1 MEKTWQIWIDTGG
14 TFTDCLALNPEGKL
28 KRAKVLSNS
37 SLRGFISKVIDKNHL
52 KISEKWSAPDDFI
65 TGFEFRLLDFE
76 HEKVIIKYYDSQN
89 SILEISGNVPF
100 NFESNIAFEVI
111 SPNEAPILA
120 AKLVTQTSYN
130 QTLPPLNM
138 RLGTTRGTNA
148 LLERKGAP
156 IALFITKGFG
166 DLLQIGTQQ
175 RPDLF
180 ALNIIKPEPLYK
192 SVIEVRE
199 RISANGSILQP
210 MDLEELKSEVEKLV
224 EQGFID
230 AAVAFLHSYKNQIN
244 EQQLADYL
252 LENGF
257 STVSLSSQLAP
268 FLKILPRAETAVVD
282 AYLSPVI
289 NKYLANVLKPIRSG
303 KLHVMTSAGGLIQA
317 NSYHPKDSLL
327 SGPAGGVVGAA
338 FTGKQ
343 SGFNKIIAFDMGGTS
358 TDVARFDGDFE
369 YLFEH
374 KVGDAHLVAPALAI
388 ESVAAGGGS
397 ICSFDDTKLTVGPES
412 AGASPGPACYGAGGP
427 LTLTD
432 VNLLLGRLDPNRFE
446 IPIDRKKAEI
456 EIEQIKQAIEEKTG
470 EKINIES
477 ILEGFLNIAN
487 ERMADAIRKI
497 SLRKGYDPTE
507 YTLVAFGGA
516 GAQHACGV
524 AEKLGMSEILIPKNA
539 GLLSA
544 LGLGQAVIERFA
556 QRQILL
562 LLEEVHE
569 NIQTWFEELSVEV
582 KLLVKNEGIF
592 EANIQ
597 IRRKILNLR
606 FVGQDSTLSI
616 DYEKNIPIRQAFEER
631 YRTIYGHWPENC
643 KIEIESIR
651 VVASSFGM
659 NSEFLDESSQ
669 IQVNQPRTISKSW
682 FDGNWREIPTVE
694 RDALKPGD
702 ILKGSTLVF
711 ELHSASVLDLGWKAE
726 IDSFGTIICRR
737 QKGQVKKSQLS
748 EPEVVKLELFTN
760 RFQSIAQEMGEI
772 LRRTALSTNVKERLD
787 FSCALLDP
795 DGELVVNAPHIPVH
809 LGAMGFCLRALKM
822 ELSLQPG
829 DVVMTNHPS
838 YGGSHLPDIT
848 VITPVFVNNNE
859 LIGYVANRAHHAEIG
874 GIRPGSMPPMA
885 KNLAEEGVVIP
896 PTYIIKQG
904 EAKWDDVQNQFE
916 NSKYPSRSVEENL
929 TDLNAAVAANQKG
942 MTALQQLVSSYGQDT
957 VLHYMEALK
966 QRAESKVREALRKLP
981 NGIYEALEKLDDGS
995 PLKVKIEIN
1004 NDHAKIDF
1012 SGSADVHPGNMN
1024 AVPAI
1029 IHSAV
1034 IYVLR
1039 LLLNEQLPLNEG
1051 LMRAIE
1057 LNIPPGILN
1066 PSFPADATEAPS
1078 IVGGNV
1084 ETSQRLVDT
1093 LLKALK
1099 LVACSQGTMNNVLFG
1114 SDKYSYYETICGG
1127 CGAGPDFHGANAV
1140 HSHMTNTRIT
1150 DPEIVENRFPVR
1162 IEKFAIRANS
1172 GGEGKHRGG
1181 NGTIREITFLDKM
1194 SLSVLSQHR
1203 KEKPYGLKGGKP
1215 GKKGSQQVIRKNGE
1229 IEEIGSIDGC
1239 IVNSGDRLIVKT
1251 PGGGGFGKTEN
1262 NEQ

>member
-14 TFTDCLALNPEGKL
+14 TFTDCLALASDGCL

-37 SLRGFISKVIDKNHL
+37 SLRGFISKVFDKNRYQ
-52 KISEKWSAPDDFI
+52 ISDKWSAPDNFI
-65 TGFEFRLLDFE
+65 NGFEFQLLDVK
-76 HEKVIIKYYDSQN
+76 HEKLFVENYNSYNSTIKISKNIPRNIPGN
-89 SILEISGNVPF
+89 S
-100 NFESNIAFEVI
+100 AFEVI
-111 SPNEAPILA
+111 SPEEAPILA
-120 AKLVTQTSYN
+120 AKLVTQTTAG
-130 QTLPPLNM
+130 QTLPFLNM
-138 RLGTTRGTNA
+138 RLATTRGTNA

-180 ALNIIKPEPLYK
+180 ALNIIKPEPLYQ
-192 SVIEVRE
+192 SVIEVPE
-199 RISANGSILQP
+199 RLSADGSILQP
-210 MDLEELKSEVEKLV
+210 IDLKDLRNKIKLLV
-224 EQGFID
+224 KQGITD
-230 AAVAFLHSYKNQIN
+230 AAVALMHSYKNPIH
-244 EQQLADYL
+244 EKRLANLL
-252 LENGF
+252 LELGF

-268 FLKILPRAETAVVD
+268 FIKILPRAETAVVD

-289 NKYLANVLKPIRSG
+289 NKYLENVLRPIGSG
-303 KLHVMTSAGGLIQA
+303 KLHVMTSTGGLIQS
-317 NSYHPKDSLL
+317 NSYHPKESLL

-338 FTGKQ
+338 FIGKQ
-343 SGFNKIIAFDMGGTS
+343 SGFDKIIAFDMGGTS

-397 ICSFDDTKLTVGPES
+397 ICSFDGTKLKVGPES

-456 EIEQIKQAIEEKTG
+456 EINRIKKSIEEKTC
-470 EKINIES
+470 ENVTIETV
-477 ILEGFLNIAN
+477 LDGFLNIAN

-497 SLRKGYDPTE
+497 SLRKGYDPSE
-507 YTLVAFGGA
+507 YVLVAFGGA

-524 AEKLGMSEILIPKNA
+524 AEKLGMNEILIPKDA

-544 LGLGQAVIERFA
+544 LGLGQALFERFA
-556 QRQILL
+556 QRQILQP
-562 LLEEVHE
+562 LEESQE
-569 NIQTWFEELSVEV
+569 NICSWLEELSCEA
-582 KLLVKNEGIF
+582 KLLVKSEGIS
-592 EANIQ
+592 EKEIQ

-616 DYEKNIPIRQAFEER
+616 DYNIEIPIRQAFEKR
-631 YRTIYGHWPENC
+631 YRTVYGHWPANR

-651 VVASSFGM
+651 VVV
-659 NSEFLDESSQ
+659 SSQ
-669 IQVNQPRTISKSW
+669 EKSENILDDKQISFDNADTFFKSW
-682 FDGNWREIPTVE
+682 FDGAWVE
-694 RDALKPGD
+694 NK
-702 ILKGSTLVF
+702 VF
-711 ELHSASVLDLGWKAE
+711 ERNSLNPGLKLTGPSLIFEQHSATSLDVGWKAE
-726 IDSFGTIICRR
+726 IDAYDTIICRK
-737 QKGQVKKSQLS
+737 QKAEIRVSEHL
-748 EPEVVKLELFTN
+748 EPEVVSLELFTN
-760 RFQSIAQEMGEI
+760 RFQSIAQEMGEM

-809 LGAMGFCLRALKM
+809 LGAMGLCVRALKK
-822 ELSLQPG
+822 EFRLQSG
-829 DVVMTNHPS
+829 DVIMTNHPS
-838 YGGSHLPDIT
+838 FGGSHLPDIT
-848 VITPVFVNNNE
+848 VVTPVFINQE

-885 KNLAEEGVVIP
+885 KNLAEEGVVIK
-896 PTYIIKQG
+896 PTFIIKQG
-904 EAKWDDVQNQFE
+904 VSNWEEVRNLFA
-916 NSKYPSRSVEENL
+916 NSMFPSRAVEENL

-942 MTALQQLVSSYGQDT
+942 LSSLQQLVSNYGHKT
-957 VLHYMEALK
+957 VLHYMAALK
-966 QRAESKVREALRKLP
+966 LRAETKVREALQKLP
-981 NGIYEALEKLDDGS
+981 DGIYEALEKLDDGS
-995 PLKVKIEIN
+995 PLQVKIEIKG
-1004 NDHAKIDF
+1004 DQARIDF
-1012 SGSADVHPGNMN
+1012 SGSAGVHPGNMN

-1029 IHSAV
+1029 VHSAV

-1039 LLLNEQLPLNEG
+1039 LLVSEPLPLNEG

-1057 LNIPPGILN
+1057 LNIPTGILN
-1066 PSFPADATEAPS
+1066 PTFPEDATKAPS

-1099 LVACSQGTMNNVLFG
+1099 IVACSQGTMNNVLFG

-1127 CGAGPDFHGANAV
+1127 CGAGPNFQGARAV

-1162 IEKFAIRANS
+1162 IEKFAIRKNS
-1172 GGEGKHRGG
+1172 GGDGKYCGG
-1181 NGTIREITFLDKM
+1181 DGTIREITFLDKM

-1203 KEKPYGLKGGKP
+1203 KEKPYGLEGGGP
-1215 GKKGSQQVIRKNGE
+1215 GKTGNQQVIRKNGE
-1229 IEEIGSIDGC
+1229 IDKLNSIDGC
-1239 IVNSGDRLIVKT
+1239 DVNPGDCLIIKT
-1251 PGGGGFGKTEN
+1251 PGGGGFGK
-1262 NEQ
+1262 Q